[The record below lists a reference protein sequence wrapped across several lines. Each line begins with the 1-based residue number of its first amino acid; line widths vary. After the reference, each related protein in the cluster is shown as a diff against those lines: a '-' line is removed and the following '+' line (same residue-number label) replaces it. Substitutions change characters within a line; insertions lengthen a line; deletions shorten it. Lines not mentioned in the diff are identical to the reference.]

1 MQWPKGG
8 FEQIRLTFGVFGVVI
23 LILLI
28 IIDSYGY
35 RGADI
40 EFMRGRAVHFSGSKV
55 SVITVRDSE
64 TGRYKQLDYR
74 LTRAPGLFREAKGKE
89 IELSFIN
96 GSLLDCSV
104 DGVKLCSARCSSGGE
119 CEELY
124 ESRESRKARFLVF
137 MFFSFSAFAHLML
150 MWKRWKLR
158 NGRGTI

>member
-8 FEQIRLTFGVFGVVI
+8 IEQIRLTFGALGVVA

-28 IIDSYGY
+28 FVDSYGY

-40 EFMRGRAVHFSGSKV
+40 EFIRGRAVHFIGGKV
-55 SVITVRDSE
+55 PVITVRDSE
-64 TGRYKQLDYR
+64 SGRYKQLDFR

-119 CEELY
+119 CEEQY
-124 ESRESRKARFLVF
+124 ESRKSKKVRFLVF

-150 MWKRWKLR
+150 IWKSWKLR
-158 NGRGTI
+158 RGH